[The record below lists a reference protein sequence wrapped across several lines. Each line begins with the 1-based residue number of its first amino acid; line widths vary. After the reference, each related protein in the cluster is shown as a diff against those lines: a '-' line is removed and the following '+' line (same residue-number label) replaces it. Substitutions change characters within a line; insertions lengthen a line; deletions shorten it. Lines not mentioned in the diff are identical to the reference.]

1 MKFLAIEKEIKKVDW
16 GNEKEILE
24 EEARAV
30 CKLYFEGYI
39 REIYFNENHNAVVI
53 LESENLTKAN
63 ELLSKLPLVKN
74 KLITFEV
81 MKLNPYT
88 GWERILK

>member
-16 GNEKEILE
+16 GKEKEILE
-24 EEARAV
+24 EEARGV
-30 CKLYFEGYI
+30 YKLYSEGYI
-39 REIYFNENHNAVVI
+39 REIYFNEFHNAVII

-63 ELLSKLPLVKN
+63 DLLATLPLVKN

-88 GWERILK
+88 GWERMFG